1 MKVELRK
8 WTMDDCAR
16 MAEICTLLDRSYLSD
31 QLPDPYTE
39 DSAAWWINM
48 ALEKEGKEGVFRA
61 ILADGTVVGNISVER
76 KQDVYRQD
84 AEIGYFLLTER
95 WSKGIMTVNSW
106 ILSVSQDWYMLPILL
121 PGEYWKR
128 TDLNWKGF

>member
-1 MKVELRK
+1 
-8 WTMDDCAR
+8 
-16 MAEICTLLDRSYLSD
+16 
-31 QLPDPYTE
+31 
-39 DSAAWWINM
+39 M

-95 WSKGIMTVNSW
+95 WSKGIMTEAVRK
-106 ILSVSQDWYMLPILL
+106 ICQEAFEQLDIIRITGLGICSQYCFRRVLEKNGFELEGVL
-121 PGEYWKR
+121 KNGVLKNGAVY
-128 TDLNWKGF
+128 DLCIYGKQKEPA

>member
-76 KQDVYRQD
+76 KQDVY
-84 AEIGYFLLTER
+84 L
-95 WSKGIMTVNSW
+95 NSW

-128 TDLNWKGF
+128 TDLNWKEC

>member
-61 ILADGTVVGNISVER
+61 ILADGMVVRIFPADRTLVKRNHDRGCA
-76 KQDVYRQD
+76 KD
-84 AEIGYFLLTER
+84 
-95 WSKGIMTVNSW
+95 
-106 ILSVSQDWYMLPILL
+106 LSGSI
-121 PGEYWKR
+121 
-128 TDLNWKGF
+128 

>member
-61 ILADGTVVGNISVER
+61 ILADGMVVGNISVER

-95 WSKGIMTVNSW
+95 WSKGIMTEAVRKS
-106 ILSVSQDWYMLPILL
+106 IGKERI
-121 PGEYWKR
+121 
-128 TDLNWKGF
+128 

>member
-84 AEIGYFLLTER
+84 AEIGMEPFMICAFTGNR
-95 WSKGIMTVNSW
+95 RI
-106 ILSVSQDWYMLPILL
+106 
-121 PGEYWKR
+121 GELCHKKKACK
-128 TDLNWKGF
+128 DKPSCV

>member
-76 KQDVYRQD
+76 KPGCIPAGCGDRIFPADRTLVKRNHD
-84 AEIGYFLLTER
+84 RGCA
-95 WSKGIMTVNSW
+95 KD
-106 ILSVSQDWYMLPILL
+106 LSGSI
-121 PGEYWKR
+121 
-128 TDLNWKGF
+128 

>member
-48 ALEKEGKEGVFRA
+48 AL
-61 ILADGTVVGNISVER
+61 
-76 KQDVYRQD
+76 
-84 AEIGYFLLTER
+84 
-95 WSKGIMTVNSW
+95 
-106 ILSVSQDWYMLPILL
+106 
-121 PGEYWKR
+121 
-128 TDLNWKGF
+128 

>member
-84 AEIGYFLLTER
+84 AVEKNGFELEGVLKNGVLKNGAVY
-95 WSKGIMTVNSW
+95 
-106 ILSVSQDWYMLPILL
+106 
-121 PGEYWKR
+121 
-128 TDLNWKGF
+128 DLCIYGKQKDLA